1 MDGTNEQ
8 QLYSGHLSRPN
19 VSGCACI
26 STFIPADAI
35 PWACVLSQDSNN
47 DPTASQAKSQ
57 YRGSSPQQSLKMK
70 CKEATKPSEA
80 HRCPSKNPITPLLT
94 SLALCGAASVVRIR
108 VNDLLHLDSQQIP
121 QPNLRYI
128 VHNVLVVVEVR
139 IVDVRRSRFHL
150 HIRLYMII
158 STSTTPPS
166 LPWNP
171 S

>member
-1 MDGTNEQ
+1 M
-8 QLYSGHLSRPN
+8 RPN

-26 STFIPADAI
+26 STIIPADAI

-47 DPTASQAKSQ
+47 DPTPSQAKSQ
-57 YRGSSPQQSLKMK
+57 YRGSSPQQSPNANKQQSHQ
-70 CKEATKPSEA
+70 KPIDVLQ
-80 HRCPSKNPITPLLT
+80 KKPITPLLT

-128 VHNVLVVVEVR
+128 VHNVLVVVEIR
-139 IVDVRRSRFHL
+139 IVDVRGSRFHL

-166 LPWNP
+166 LHGTP